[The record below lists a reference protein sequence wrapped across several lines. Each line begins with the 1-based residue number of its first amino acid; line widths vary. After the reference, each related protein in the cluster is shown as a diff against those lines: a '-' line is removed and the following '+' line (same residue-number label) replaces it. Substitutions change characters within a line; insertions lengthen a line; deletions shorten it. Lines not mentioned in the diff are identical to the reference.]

1 MKLAQDFRK
10 QAKEALKGNWFI
22 AVIGGFIASLLGGL
36 NGSGSVSFS
45 SGGSSSGGDVSGG
58 SGNTVIPPVDGGDFN
73 VSEEMLEILG
83 IFLVVFGVIM
93 VVAIIMSF
101 VYMIIGGAVGIGY
114 SNFNLDIIDGRKA
127 RIGTIFDSFDQWKT
141 GFVARL
147 LCSIYTTLWS
157 MLFFFPGIIAAYS
170 YSMVHFVMAEN
181 PDMSANQAI
190 GESKRL
196 MKGNKW
202 RFFCLQLSFLG
213 WYFVGAITLG
223 IGYIWII
230 PYQQAAYAAFYRE
243 ICPKQQIDTDFV
255 DKSEF

>member
-1 MKLAQDFRK
+1 MKLAQDFRR
-10 QAKEALKGNWFI
+10 QAKEALKGNWFV

-45 SGGSSSGGDVSGG
+45 SGGSSSSGDVSGG
-58 SGNTVIPPVDGGDFN
+58 SGTIIPPVDGGDFS

-83 IFLVVFGVIM
+83 IFLVIFGVIM

-114 SNFNLDIIDGRKA
+114 SNFNLDIVDGRKA
-127 RIGTIFDSFDQWKT
+127 KIGTIFNSFDQWKT

-147 LCSIYTTLWS
+147 LCAIYTTLWS
-157 MLFFFPGIIAAYS
+157 MLFLIPGIIASYS

-181 PDMSANQAI
+181 PEMSANQAI

-213 WYFVGAITLG
+213 WELLAIFFTAG
-223 IGYIWII
+223 IGLLWVV
-230 PYQQAAYAAFYRE
+230 PYQQAAYAAFYRD